1 MFRIR
6 IVDFPAAVGL
16 SLKLEI
22 GRRKTRSSKL
32 RHPLEV
38 PLLSGRRQVG
48 RNAGPASIQ
57 RASRG
62 QLPAI
67 DRYSEWACTRGRRE
81 QARGGSGTE
90 RGRRGT
96 ERTTVY
102 VILRG
107 PLYRDE
113 SDRGSRSTRT
123 IHRRGECPR
132 VLVWLLG
139 SSWEARAAPRPSIRR
154 RPL

>member
-67 DRYSEWACTRGRRE
+67 DTRSGHAHEDGGNKLAGEAGQSEGGEGRKGRR
-81 QARGGSGTE
+81 
-90 RGRRGT
+90 
-96 ERTTVY
+96 
-102 VILRG
+102 
-107 PLYRDE
+107 
-113 SDRGSRSTRT
+113 ST
-123 IHRRGECPR
+123 
-132 VLVWLLG
+132 
-139 SSWEARAAPRPSIRR
+139 
-154 RPL
+154 